1 MKLHF
6 SKSMFSPSAVCRA
19 MRNISLP
26 KPREPMTRNVPRMRT
41 CSGFDLMRM
50 RYGRCT

>member
-6 SKSMFSPSAVCRA
+6 SKSMFSPSAEQWA
-19 MRNISLP
+19 MRNISAA
-26 KPREPMTRNVPRMRT
+26 KPDRPISRNVPRMRA
-41 CSGFDLMRM
+41 CSGLVLMRM